1 MRISVLG
8 TGYLGATHAACLAR
22 EGYDVVAVD
31 CDPRKVASLA
41 AGRAPFREDGLDD
54 LLRAGID
61 AGRLCFT
68 TDLHEAAGA
77 DVHFLCVGTPE
88 TTDPPGRL
96 DLSALWGLV
105 DDLAPLLRRPCLLVG
120 RSTVPAGTARE
131 VRDRVQRSAPAGPE
145 VSVAWNP
152 EFLREGHAVA
162 DSVDPHRI
170 VVGTEDA
177 ADLVSLRE
185 VYRPWLDRDVPFVTT
200 DLATAELAKVSANAM
215 LATRISMVNV
225 LAELCEQ
232 AGADVDGLVEV
243 LGGDP
248 RIGRDYL
255 EPGLGFGGS
264 CLPKDLRGLTASA
277 QDAGLAVAAD
287 FLRQVDRVN
296 DHQRSR
302 TVALATDL
310 LGGDVRGRRI
320 AVLGAAFKAGSD
332 DLRESPA
339 VDVAGRLAG
348 AGATVLVHDPAAHDV
363 PSDRPWQLV
372 ATAAEACTD
381 AELVLVLTPWPE
393 YADLDPARLRRRVRF
408 PRVIDARRALDR
420 ERWQQAGWQHW
431 APGVDAATLPADH
444 RSVATA

>member
-31 CDPRKVASLA
+31 CDPRKVAALT
-41 AGRAPFREDGLDD
+41 AGHAPFREESLDD

-61 AGRLCFT
+61 AGALCFT
-68 TDLHEAAGA
+68 TDLREAAGA
-77 DVHFLCVGTPE
+77 DVHFVCVGTPE
-88 TTDPPGRL
+88 TSDPPGRL
-96 DLSALWGLV
+96 DLSALWGLL
-105 DDLAPLLRRPCLLVG
+105 DDLAPLLRRPCLVVG

-131 VRDRVQRSAPAGPE
+131 ARDRLQRTAPAGRG

-162 DSVDPHRI
+162 DSLDPHRI
-170 VVGTEDA
+170 VIGTDNDT
-177 ADLVSLRE
+177 DLATLRE
-185 VYRPWLDRDVPFVTT
+185 IYRPWLARAVPLVTT
-200 DLATAELAKVSANAM
+200 DLPTAELAKVSANAM
-215 LATRISMVNV
+215 LAARISMVNV

-232 AGADVDGLVEV
+232 SGADVDGLVEV

-277 QDAGLAVAAD
+277 ADAGLAVAAD

-296 DHQRSR
+296 DHQRRR
-302 TVALATDL
+302 TVALATGL

-320 AVLGAAFKAGSD
+320 AALGATFKAGSD

-339 VDVAGRLAG
+339 LDVAGRLAG

-363 PSDRPWQLV
+363 PADRPWRLV
-372 ATAAEACTD
+372 ATVADACAD

-393 YADLDPARLRRRVRF
+393 YADLDPDRLRRQVRF

-420 ERWQQAGWQHW
+420 QRWQRAGWEHW
-431 APGVDAATLPADH
+431 APGVDAATPPTSH
-444 RSVATA
+444 RNAATA